1 MTLKFKCTCEKEFS
15 KKKYL
20 IENIKD
26 GLLLRTHKYPL
37 ICHQPECNNNIQFDS
52 VDQLVRHLKAHE
64 KESTQQLFQVLP
76 TTRHLK
82 ANSNANN
89 STNDFKLQVTN
100 QPLIVQLCNGQ
111 LFIIDSTYIA
121 FGSSN
126 FTYALDIYVKCFR
139 VLNVKYPE

>member
-26 GLLLRTHKYPL
+26 GLLLRTHKYTL
-37 ICHQPECNNNIQFDS
+37 ICHQFECNNNIQFDS
-52 VDQLVRHLKAHE
+52 VCQLVRHLKAHE

-82 ANSNANN
+82 ANSNVNN
-89 STNDFKLQVTN
+89 STNDFKLQVTSYK
-100 QPLIVQLCNGQ
+100 
-111 LFIIDSTYIA
+111 STINSSTLQRSALYIRLNLHR
-121 FGSSN
+121 FR
-126 FTYALDIYVKCFR
+126 LVKLYFCFR
-139 VLNVKYPE
+139 YLC

>member
-82 ANSNANN
+82 PIQTLTIILMTLSY
-89 STNDFKLQVTN
+89 KLQIN
-100 QPLIVQLCNGQ
+100 H
-111 LFIIDSTYIA
+111 
-121 FGSSN
+121 
-126 FTYALDIYVKCFR
+126 
-139 VLNVKYPE
+139 